1 MLRGRLVLVFAA
13 VAAAVWGAGQPAVSG
28 AAVRAAGSWVRA
40 VEVPGLGALDKG
52 GAGDVFAVSC
62 GAAGN
67 CVAGGDYTTDPG
79 YEGDGFVADER
90 HGRWGKATD
99 VPGLKALNQGAGAE
113 VDTVSCA
120 SAGNCAAAGTYAYPY
135 TAGFMASEKNGV
147 WGKATDAGLSGRIA
161 GVNSVSCASPGNC
174 AAGGFYSDDT
184 GGVVQAYVAV
194 ERHGRWGNPVEVPG
208 LGALNQGGGAGV
220 NSVACPPAGSCAA
233 GGSYTDRHQH
243 SQGFVVTQT
252 G

>member
-1 MLRGRLVLVFAA
+1 
-13 VAAAVWGAGQPAVSG
+13 
-28 AAVRAAGSWVRA
+28 
-40 VEVPGLGALDKG
+40 
-52 GAGDVFAVSC
+52 
-62 GAAGN
+62 
-67 CVAGGDYTTDPG
+67 
-79 YEGDGFVADER
+79 
-90 HGRWGKATD
+90 
-99 VPGLKALNQGAGAE
+99 
-113 VDTVSCA
+113 
-120 SAGNCAAAGTYAYPY
+120 
-135 TAGFMASEKNGV
+135 MASEKNGV